1 MYCNETILAA
11 TKLKHSSQTQY
22 TNRKCQ
28 TVTRNTNNQTN
39 LIKSDIVCTFLF
51 SCQTQMVSQCTIA
64 HKLNSY
70 PTKRSEANRI
80 RYYLFCLY
88 YLLLI
93 DFSRFSSLVLSIDV
107 IILFFSY
114 KIIISILNNNQKIEL
129 NSIDFSNQFSHK
141 FFPLIHT
148 I

>member
-1 MYCNETILAA
+1 MQLFLDVLQWNDFSSNKIKTQFTNTIYKSKMSNSNTQHQQSNKFNQIGYCLYISIFMPNSNGIT
-11 TKLKHSSQTQY
+11 
-22 TNRKCQ
+22 
-28 TVTRNTNNQTN
+28 
-39 LIKSDIVCTFLF
+39 
-51 SCQTQMVSQCTIA
+51 CTIA

-129 NSIDFSNQFSHK
+129 NWI
-141 FFPLIHT
+141 
-148 I
+148 